1 MSLDQDD
8 NIIVGAGTGG
18 STQGAEIATDF
29 IPTDDPN
36 GKHYQIF
43 KQGFG
48 QGGSVTLV
56 GDGSTPNSKPLPT
69 KLFQDNGTAL
79 SAETLTAGLSVLNV
93 NLRGTSGSGNV
104 PVDINAQTLGV
115 VRVEGKTGGTPMG
128 VCGDNFQIRTLF
140 GATTGNTLT
149 SIFSHGGD
157 YDSVSV
163 QGISGAFPVGITA
176 TNLHIRPLTSTDQ
189 VTVAGTVTVSPGA
202 GFSLDGGTLAIRGG
216 VTGYGHAQ
224 LTTSPEGGV
233 PVLLYGNSGGTAAG
247 IGMSGDT
254 LKVSLGQTISAD
266 IGDITI
272 DGSAP
277 KASDFDVT
285 GRLNLGSQD
294 GTTVGTPVLLYGMS
308 GGHGVTTT
316 AVALAV
322 TGGGALLTEI
332 QGSISASV
340 GDISV
345 DVPKAVGYTHG
356 GGIATTGNKNL
367 NLSDGDV
374 TGNTMATP
382 VLLYGASGNTAVG
395 LGITQTV
402 AGAAGEQAL
411 LVAGDMKVHNSVAL
425 SVTGADGPLDVKVA
439 SLPNVTIGTF
449 TPTVTVQHAG
459 IGVTIAGGTLA
470 VDNVVQVQGVGFTL
484 SGGSIDSAAV
494 VGGVTGFGTGG
505 FAGGPASIANAPGNT
520 NGLPVFLYGNS
531 GGTAGAVGMF
541 GEGIKVHHEEGITV
555 GNVTGNVS
563 VFGGVTGMG
572 SSLDVGPGP
581 LGGDGITVSGGLP
594 VLLYGR
600 SGGSQTPVSVGMS
613 GDGIKVSVI
622 DGVNLTVTGTE
633 VNISD
638 IKVENKE
645 DTRLAVGLS
654 GDTLV
659 PAGATFHDGTALN
672 VNTHFFGLTGGL
684 HNSFGL
690 TAGGT
695 YGSSIMVTGFSGPG
709 TAVQTEDK
717 SLVDHMGGF
726 TNDILR
732 ALYTN
737 AAIPNDFD
745 PSDPGVSVFD
755 KAAGI
760 ESGVTTLTGLVVPL
774 VGASTNISNNTGNF
788 VTDLRSLITGL
799 DEADFNNQ
807 TVNDVNQSILRV
819 DVNGIKLPDAAVD
832 DQTFGNTAGVL
843 PDIGTGNQ
851 ENAVNLPAH
860 LLTKGVNIKNTSGTG
875 IIHIGFSEGSV
886 DGPSPIGGYELHSR
900 EEVFIETNNLN
911 NLWVSSCP
919 GASGCYIGG

>member
-18 STQGAEIATDF
+18 STQGANVATDYNSS
-29 IPTDDPN
+29 TES
-36 GKHYQIF
+36 HYQLF
-43 KQGFG
+43 KQAFG
-48 QGGSVTLV
+48 KDGDFTAV
-56 GDGSTPNSKPLPT
+56 GDGSDAGSRPLPT

-79 SAETLTAGLSVLNV
+79 SAETLAAGLSVLNV

-140 GATTGNTLT
+140 GATAGNTLT

-157 YDSVSV
+157 FDSIAV
-163 QGISGAFPVGITA
+163 QGMSGGHAVGITVDSP
-176 TNLHIRPLTSTDQ
+176 LDIRALTSSDQ

-216 VTGYGHAQ
+216 VTGYGHTS

-233 PVLLYGNSGGTAAG
+233 PVLLYGNSGGTAAA

-254 LKVSLGQTISAD
+254 LKVSLAQTISAD

-285 GRLNLGSQD
+285 GKLKEGSSD

-308 GGHGVTTT
+308 MGSSTE

-356 GGIATTGNKNL
+356 GGIAATGNRNL

-411 LVAGDMKVHNSVAL
+411 LVAGDMRVQNSAGTAIAITL
-425 SVTGADGPLDVKVA
+425 GSAQALDVRVK

-449 TPTVTVQHAG
+449 TPDVTVNHTDSIAGFGTTLGGIVVNHTDSIAGFGTTLGG
-459 IGVTIAGGTLA
+459 IGV
-470 VDNVVQVQGVGFTL
+470 N
-484 SGGSIDSAAV
+484 GSVTAS
-494 VGGVTGFGTGG
+494 GGVTGFGTGG
-505 FAGGPASIANAPGNT
+505 FAGGPPSIANAPGNT

-541 GEGIKVHHEEGITV
+541 GEGIKVHHEEAITV
-555 GNVTGNVS
+555 GNVTGNVT
-563 VFGGVTGMG
+563 VIGGVTGMAET
-572 SSLDVGPGP
+572 LHDGPGP
-581 LGGDGITVSGGLP
+581 VGGGGTLALP
-594 VLLYGR
+594 VLLYGN
-600 SGGSQTPVSVGMS
+600 SGGTAAGFGMS
-613 GDGIKVSVI
+613 GDGLKVSVI

-633 VNISD
+633 VNIDD
-638 IKVENKE
+638 IQVENKT

-709 TAVQTEDK
+709 TAVQTEDQ
-717 SLVDHMGGF
+717 SLADHMGGF

-737 AAIPNDFD
+737 AASPDDFD
-745 PSDPGVSVFD
+745 PSNPGPSVFD
-755 KAAGI
+755 KASSIDAGV
-760 ESGVTTLTGLVVPL
+760 ESLSLLLVPIAA
-774 VGASTNISNNTGNF
+774 ASTNTSNNTDNF

-799 DEADFNNQ
+799 GEADFNNQ

-819 DVNGIKLPDAAVD
+819 DVNGIKLPDAAAGAE
-832 DQTFGNTAGVL
+832 TFGNTAGIL
-843 PDIGTGNQ
+843 PDISVGEQ
-851 ENAVNLPAH
+851 SAVNLPAH

-875 IIHIGFSEGSV
+875 IIHIGFAAASV
-886 DGPSPIGGYELHSR
+886 GGAAPVGGYELHSR